1 MLAPIFLALF
11 GAGAVGWALAAARYG
26 RLYRRC
32 DLLRRRNM
40 LLVRQLAASGA
51 LTPPALP
58 TDRLTLHVLPG
69 GRR

>member
-26 RLYRRC
+26 HFYRQAQA
-32 DLLRRRNM
+32 LRRRNAE
-40 LLVRQLAASGA
+40 LLRQLAAVGVVPVPQA
-51 LTPPALP
+51 PEEP
-58 TDRLTLHVLPG
+58 TLYVVPG